1 MTSNELTELLDSQQ
15 ITYSFDAQLK
25 LWLVFIDD
33 MTLYIDP
40 NVINDLTSDEFSVY
54 LAKQLLIT
62 SSFASETITF
72 H

>member
-1 MTSNELTELLDSQQ
+1 MTSKELTELLDSQQ